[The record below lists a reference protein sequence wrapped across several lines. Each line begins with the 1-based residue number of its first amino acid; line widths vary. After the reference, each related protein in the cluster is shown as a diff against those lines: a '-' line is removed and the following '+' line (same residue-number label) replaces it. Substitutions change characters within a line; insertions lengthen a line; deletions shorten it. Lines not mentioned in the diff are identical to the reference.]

1 MHCDRRAERQ
11 HVKPRESCANVGQSP
26 YHLNCNRQPCN
37 GTGRD
42 SVGNMPSTLAN
53 IGYNSIAKVL
63 TMAVGVATS
72 AILARNLGADDYGVV
87 GIAMIVIGFLGRFSD
102 IGMTAALVQRPRI
115 DERVLETAQTLNLI
129 LAAVLFACALAA
141 APFVAVV
148 FKNYAVPQV
157 VSVLACSLLIS
168 AIGFLPSALLVHPR
182 VGCGERKLR
191 HCPSAWG
198 KAHLWIFTEVADE
211 NHFVDRGHDK
221 SLLRCTV
228 ASQVTVTTQV
238 CEVNH

>member
-1 MHCDRRAERQ
+1 
-11 HVKPRESCANVGQSP
+11 
-26 YHLNCNRQPCN
+26 
-37 GTGRD
+37 
-42 SVGNMPSTLAN
+42 
-53 IGYNSIAKVL
+53 
-63 TMAVGVATS
+63 MAVGVATS

-141 APFVAVV
+141 APFMAVV

-168 AIGFLPSALLVHPR
+168 AIGFLPSALLTREMRFAALRIPFVTGAVALDYFAYRIGLNAGLLADSRYCSGVMCPDGLEVLESSHGYISWHANDRPSIEGR
-182 VGCGERKLR
+182 PTDQSEMVG
-191 HCPSAWG
+191 
-198 KAHLWIFTEVADE
+198 
-211 NHFVDRGHDK
+211 
-221 SLLRCTV
+221 
-228 ASQVTVTTQV
+228 
-238 CEVNH
+238 